1 MWCVVLNGGDEEAG
15 GLVIV
20 RAASST
26 DQTSSQEPASIQPP
40 SRSRSLSVSSQTQA
54 PPPKRLKSLAS
65 VPSSSSRKPLSTSQS
80 IRDEREAEE
89 DVRRMESEADQ
100 LRRKS
105 RASEDT
111 AGFAN
116 PPFPLQASGTKR
128 KTTPGYTD
136 TTQPVNVHET
146 PKQNRNKGLR
156 ENGGVNGR
164 RSSNG
169 SRGKRISTSY
179 EASGII
185 GAFHSLHSSPGL
197 LLNVLNCSPT
207 AQPHSSVPDFTLYKH
222 IDPEVP
228 ESQRARQLLVWSAH
242 RASAK
247 PTSSSI
253 HSTQQGKDPPPK
265 INSEGTKILQQVQ
278 ERIIK
283 MLVNKSIDTSVFG
296 DEPSTS
302 SSTQVKA
309 NEQNVMNRSREERF
323 LARIERYAPAVSP
336 MCEYSS

>member
-185 GAFHSLHSSPGL
+185 GAFHSLHSSPGSL
-197 LLNVLNCSPT
+197 I
-207 AQPHSSVPDFTLYKH
+207 K
-222 IDPEVP
+222 
-228 ESQRARQLLVWSAH
+228 RAELFAY
-242 RASAK
+242 
-247 PTSSSI
+247 
-253 HSTQQGKDPPPK
+253 
-265 INSEGTKILQQVQ
+265 
-278 ERIIK
+278 
-283 MLVNKSIDTSVFG
+283 
-296 DEPSTS
+296 
-302 SSTQVKA
+302 SSTPQFCA
-309 NEQNVMNRSREERF
+309 RFHPLQAYRS
-323 LARIERYAPAVSP
+323 
-336 MCEYSS
+336 

>member
-1 MWCVVLNGGDEEAG
+1 M
-15 GLVIV
+15 

-40 SRSRSLSVSSQTQA
+40 GPSRSRSQSVSSQVPG
-54 PPPKRLKSLAS
+54 PPLKRFKSLAS
-65 VPSSSSRKPLSTSQS
+65 APSSSSRKPLSSSQS

-89 DVRRMESEADQ
+89 DVRRMESETDH

-111 AGFAN
+111 VGFAN
-116 PPFPLQASGTKR
+116 PPFPLQAAGPKR

-156 ENGGVNGR
+156 ENGSVNGR

-185 GAFHSLHSSPGL
+185 CASHSHS
-197 LLNVLNCSPT
+197 
-207 AQPHSSVPDFTLYKH
+207 A
-222 IDPEVP
+222 
-228 ESQRARQLLVWSAH
+228 
-242 RASAK
+242 
-247 PTSSSI
+247 
-253 HSTQQGKDPPPK
+253 
-265 INSEGTKILQQVQ
+265 
-278 ERIIK
+278 
-283 MLVNKSIDTSVFG
+283 
-296 DEPSTS
+296 
-302 SSTQVKA
+302 
-309 NEQNVMNRSREERF
+309 
-323 LARIERYAPAVSP
+323 
-336 MCEYSS
+336 

>member
-1 MWCVVLNGGDEEAG
+1 M
-15 GLVIV
+15 

-26 DQTSSQEPASIQPP
+26 DQTSSQEPTSIQPP
-40 SRSRSLSVSSQTQA
+40 SRSRSLSVSSQVQP

-65 VPSSSSRKPLSTSQS
+65 VPSSSSRKPLSSSQS
-80 IRDEREAEE
+80 IRDERDAEE

-116 PPFPLQASGTKR
+116 PPFPLQASGAKR

-136 TTQPVNVHET
+136 TTQPVNVYET

-156 ENGGVNGR
+156 ESGSLNGR

-185 GAFHSLHSSPGL
+185 GTFQPLHSPPGPIKCAEL
-197 LLNVLNCSPT
+197 C
-207 AQPHSSVPDFTLYKH
+207 AHSSTPQLG
-222 IDPEVP
+222 
-228 ESQRARQLLVWSAH
+228 ARFH
-242 RASAK
+242 
-247 PTSSSI
+247 P
-253 HSTQQGKDPPPK
+253 
-265 INSEGTKILQQVQ
+265 LQ
-278 ERIIK
+278 
-283 MLVNKSIDTSVFG
+283 
-296 DEPSTS
+296 
-302 SSTQVKA
+302 A
-309 NEQNVMNRSREERF
+309 YRSRGS
-323 LARIERYAPAVSP
+323 RITTS
-336 MCEYSS
+336 